1 MTEDSHGPGPQPLP
15 ETDTTV
21 PHSARIWNYW
31 LGGTVNYP
39 VDRDAGDEYRDVY
52 PQIIDAAL
60 ASRAFQ
66 ARVVQFLAGEAAIR
80 QFLDVGAVRR
90 GRQYPRDRAADG
102 PAIAHCL
109 RGPRSFRG
117 RLRAALLTSTP
128 EGATDFV
135 EGDPH
140 QPAGILSAAARTLDF
155 AQPIALLLI
164 GVMGH
169 LDDADAYPIV
179 RQLIGSLP
187 PGSYLALQDG
197 TSSSTSDTFTEAQ
210 EGYDD
215 IGAIPYH
222 LRRPEQ
228 IAAFFDGLDLIE
240 PGVVPLPLAP
250 RAGPARPSAGSAEFR
265 RGGRG
270 SAPSGRADVARGPDV
285 RPGHERPPGR

>member
-66 ARVVQFLAGEAAIR
+66 TRVVQFLAGEAAIR
-80 QFLDVGAVRR
+80 QFLDVGA
-90 GRQYPRDRAADG
+90 GLPAADNTHE
-102 PAIAHCL
+102 IAQRMAPQSRIVYVDHDPFVVGYG
-109 RGPRSFRG
+109 RRS
-117 RLRAALLTSTP
+117 LTSTP

-135 EGDPH
+135 EGDLH

-215 IGAIPYH
+215 TGAIPYH

-240 PGVVPLPLAP
+240 PGVVPLPRWRP
-250 RAGPARPSAGSAEFR
+250 GPDQPGPPPDLQNF
-265 RGGRG
+265 GG
-270 SAPSGRADVARGPDV
+270 VARKAA
-285 RPGHERPPGR
+285 PGTR